1 MSAHTQ
7 NLLADGRASL
17 CVTEAAFRGAADA
30 RVTLLGTVRKVGCL
44 PAGARGSGDA
54 EQDGQDPVRIA
65 RRAAAPRARGPRP
78 WRPGRGRLRRGR
90 PRPRRWEQR
99 DSVMGSRTIELE
111 EG

>member
-54 EQDGQDPVRIA
+54 EQDGQERVGGTRSGSRGGPR
-65 RRAAAPRARGPRP
+65 PRARAARV
-78 WRPGRGRLRRGR
+78 PGDPGGAGSAGDGRAHGGGNRG
-90 PRPRRWEQR
+90 
-99 DSVMGSRTIELE
+99 TA
-111 EG
+111 